1 MHAIILAGGLGTRL
15 QPVVSDVPKP
25 MAPVGGRPFL
35 EILLCNLERLGFDQ
49 VTMSVG
55 HLSHLIVNHFGSKFG
70 GMQLTYA
77 VESTP
82 LGTGGAVV
90 LAKRECAD
98 RHVFVLNGDTYLDF
112 DARAVEALW
121 RRKGNPVVMACQVED
136 TARYGRLLVEGD
148 RVRGFSEKGATGPGL
163 INAGA
168 YLLDLR
174 DLAAW
179 PEGVK
184 FSLEQD
190 YLVPAVTTR
199 EINCYTHTQNFID
212 IGIPDDYLRAETVI
226 VRSV

>member
-1 MHAIILAGGLGTRL
+1 MHAIVLAGGFGTRL
-15 QPVVSDVPKP
+15 QSVVSDVPKP

-35 EILLCNLERLGFDQ
+35 EILLCHLERLGFDQ

-55 HLSHLIVNHFGSKFG
+55 YLSHLIFNHFGPKFG

-90 LAKRECAD
+90 LARRECVD
-98 RHVFVLNGDTYLDF
+98 PHVFVFNGDTYLDF

-121 RRKGNPVVMACQVED
+121 RRKGNPIVMACQVED

-174 DLAAW
+174 DLVAW
-179 PEGVK
+179 AEGVK

-190 YLVPAVTTR
+190 YLVPAVTKR
-199 EINCYTHTQNFID
+199 EINYYADTHNFID
-212 IGIPDDYLRAETVI
+212 IGVPDDYFRAEAVI
-226 VRSV
+226 LRPA

>member
-1 MHAIILAGGLGTRL
+1 MHAIVLAGGFGTRL
-15 QPVVSDVPKP
+15 QSVVSDVPKP
-25 MAPVGGRPFL
+25 MALVGGRPFL
-35 EILLCNLERLGFDQ
+35 EILLCHLERLGFDR

-55 HLSHLIVNHFGSKFG
+55 YLSHLIVNHFGPKFG

-77 VESTP
+77 VEPAP

-90 LAKRECAD
+90 LAQRECAD
-98 RHVFVLNGDTYLDF
+98 HHVFVFNGDTYLDF

-121 RRKGNPVVMACQVED
+121 RRKGNPIVMACQVGD

-148 RVRGFSEKGATGPGL
+148 RVRGFSEKGASGPGL

-190 YLVPAVTTR
+190 YLVPAATTR
-199 EINCYTHTQNFID
+199 EINCYADTENFVD
-212 IGIPDDYLRAETVI
+212 IGVPDDYFRAEAVI
-226 VRSV
+226 VRRI

>member
-1 MHAIILAGGLGTRL
+1 MHAIVLAGGFGTRL
-15 QPVVSDVPKP
+15 QSVVSDVPKP

-35 EILLCNLERLGFDQ
+35 EILLCHLERLGFDR

-55 HLSHLIVNHFGSKFG
+55 YLSHLIVNHFGATFG
-70 GMQLTYA
+70 EMQLTYA
-77 VESTP
+77 VESAP

-90 LAKRECAD
+90 LAQRECAGH
-98 RHVFVLNGDTYLDF
+98 HVFVFNGDTYLDF
-112 DARAVEALW
+112 DPRAVEALW
-121 RRKGNPVVMACQVED
+121 RRKGNPVIMACQVGD

-148 RVRGFSEKGATGPGL
+148 RVRGFSEKGASGPGL

-168 YLLDLR
+168 YLLGMR

-199 EINCYTHTQNFID
+199 ELNCYADTQNFID
-212 IGIPDDYLRAETVI
+212 IGVPDDYFRAEAVI
-226 VRSV
+226 VRRA

>member
-1 MHAIILAGGLGTRL
+1 MHAIVLAGGFGTRL
-15 QPVVSDVPKP
+15 HSVVSDVPKP

-35 EILLCNLERLGFDQ
+35 EILLCRLECLGFDR

-55 HLSHLIVNHFGSKFG
+55 YLSQLIINHFGPKFG

-77 VESTP
+77 VEAAP

-90 LAKRECAD
+90 LAQRECTD
-98 RHVFVLNGDTYLDF
+98 HHVFVFNGDTYLEF
-112 DARAVEALW
+112 DAREVEALW
-121 RRKGNPVVMACQVED
+121 RRKGNPVVMACQVGD

-148 RVRGFSEKGATGPGL
+148 RVRGFSEKGASGPGL

-190 YLVPAVTTR
+190 YLVPAVTAR
-199 EINCYTHTQNFID
+199 EINYYADTQNFID
-212 IGIPDDYLRAETVI
+212 IGVPDDYLRAQSVV
-226 VRSV
+226 VRPL

>member
-1 MHAIILAGGLGTRL
+1 MHAIVLAGGLGTRL
-15 QPVVSDVPKP
+15 KSIVPDVPKP

-35 EILLCNLERLGFDQ
+35 EILLSQLERLGFDR
-49 VTMSVG
+49 VTISVG
-55 HLSHLIVNHFGSKFG
+55 YLSNKIVNHFGSKFG

-90 LAKRECAD
+90 LAQRECVD
-98 RHVFVLNGDTYLDF
+98 PHVFVFNGDTYLDF
-112 DARAVEALW
+112 DAGAVETLW
-121 RRKGNPVVMACQVED
+121 RRRGNPVVLACQVED

-148 RVRGFSEKGATGPGL
+148 RVRGFSEKGSSGPGL

-168 YLLDLR
+168 YLFGIR

-199 EINCYTHTQNFID
+199 EINCYADTQNFID
-212 IGIPDDYLRAETVI
+212 IGVPDDYFRAQAI
-226 VRSV
+226 IAPPA